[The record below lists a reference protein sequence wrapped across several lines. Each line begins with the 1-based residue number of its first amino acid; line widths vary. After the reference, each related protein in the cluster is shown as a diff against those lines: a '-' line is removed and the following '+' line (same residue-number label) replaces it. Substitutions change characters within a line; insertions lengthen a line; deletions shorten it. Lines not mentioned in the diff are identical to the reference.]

1 MTIHKIFAD
10 NLRHECARFRT
21 IAEVCIGIG
30 INRQQFNKYLA
41 GLSIPNTL
49 TLRRIC
55 QFLEINEQDLFLSDA
70 GKPVQATIGNTIKF
84 SSKSL
89 RNGPFGFLVRASDKF
104 DFSRELLSEGNYLCY
119 FPLQN
124 VPGMLLRSLLVVK
137 NEGQYLSFVRL
148 SIFSFASGGAKSFAK
163 GRHSGTIFRTR
174 SEIYLLG
181 VNRHSPFQ
189 LSLMS
194 LDMGGM
200 RPSDYCTG
208 YTITHTGRGLE
219 NIHTC
224 IVRLNGRQNIRAI
237 IKTLG
242 AIHESDSTIE
252 PAVLFGLRNKGSQF
266 TNPPIVHV

>member
-49 TLRRIC
+49 TVRRIC

-70 GKPVQATIGNTIKF
+70 GKPVQSTIGNTIKF

-104 DFSRELLSEGNYLCY
+104 DFNRELLEQGNYYCY

-124 VPGMLLRSLLVVK
+124 VPGMLLRSLLTVK
-137 NEGQYLSFVRL
+137 NDGEFLSFTRLTVL
-148 SIFSFASGGAKSFAK
+148 SISNRGTKSSIK

-174 SEIYLLG
+174 SEMYLLG
-181 VNRHSPFQ
+181 TNRYSPFQ
-189 LSLMS
+189 LSFMS
-194 LDMGGM
+194 INSTSLKQENF
-200 RPSDYCTG
+200 CTG
-208 YTITHTGRGLE
+208 YAVTHGGQGLV
-219 NIHTC
+219 NIPTC
-224 IVRLNGRQNIRAI
+224 ITRLNNQTDMRTI

-242 AIHESDSTIE
+242 AVHETDSTVD
-252 PAVLFGLRNKGSQF
+252 PAVSFALHQKNSLS
-266 TNPPIVHV
+266 T

>member
-21 IAEVCIGIG
+21 IAEVCVGIG

-104 DFSRELLSEGNYLCY
+104 DFNRELLEQGNYYCY

-124 VPGMLLRSLLVVK
+124 VPGMLLRSLLTVK
-137 NEGQYLSFVRL
+137 NDGEFLSFTRLTVL
-148 SIFSFASGGAKSFAK
+148 SISNGGTKSSIK

-174 SEIYLLG
+174 SEMYLLG
-181 VNRHSPFQ
+181 TNRYSPFQ
-189 LSLMS
+189 LSFMS
-194 LDMGGM
+194 INSTSLKQENF
-200 RPSDYCTG
+200 CTG
-208 YTITHTGRGLE
+208 YAVTHGGQGLV
-219 NIHTC
+219 NIPTC
-224 IVRLNGRQNIRAI
+224 ITRLNNQTDMRTI

-242 AIHESDSTIE
+242 AVHETDSTVD
-252 PAVLFGLRNKGSQF
+252 PAVSFALHQKNSLS
-266 TNPPIVHV
+266 T

>member
-1 MTIHKIFAD
+1 MTIHNIFAD
-10 NLRHECARFRT
+10 NLRQECSRFRT
-21 IAEVCIGIG
+21 IADVCLGIG

-55 QFLEINEQDLFLSDA
+55 EFLEISEQDLFLNKT
-70 GKPVQATIGNTIKF
+70 GKSEQINIVNPKNMN
-84 SSKSL
+84 SRSL

-104 DFSRELLSEGNYLCY
+104 DFSHELLEEGNYYCY

-137 NEGQYLSFVRL
+137 NEGQHFSFVRL
-148 SIFSFASGGAKSFAK
+148 TVFAFASGGTKCFAR

-174 SEIYLLG
+174 SQIYLLG

-194 LDMGGM
+194 IDIGGM
-200 RPSDYCTG
+200 KPLDYCTG
-208 YTITHTGRGLE
+208 HTITHTGHGLE
-219 NIHTC
+219 NMPTC
-224 IVRLNGRQNIRAI
+224 IVRLGGRKDVRTI
-237 IKTLG
+237 IKALG
-242 AIHESDSTIE
+242 VVHESDPTVE
-252 PAVLFGLRNKGSQF
+252 PAALYGLRSKSSQS
-266 TNPPIVHV
+266 TSVHLP